1 MRIQTAI
8 SQMAKIDRYIQEC
21 ADSDT
26 NFYESTREGLTTL
39 MSYINSIHDNIQH
52 ILSGKSSEDISSSES
67 STSDI
72 ADKLDTIINRM
83 NTMEN
88 RISKLE
94 SGTSEESTSFEANK
108 AQSVSIWSAQS
119 NTLDASASKT
129 ETSEADDTT
138 SSKKKIM
145 NTYAIVLER
154 MANTDHGSEN
164 INDVCCI
171 LWDWFKIRF
180 LENSQYKSD
189 FHYNPE
195 QFPTMIYSIIM
206 DFGHHVEH
214 GTSHKFKLMFNSWMD
229 KIGIDEGVTNRG
241 STPAECY
248 KIGKDLDSYY
258 GNATSL
264 VIYAV
269 LWELGLKE
277 LISLYPDGYKA
288 YPSECG
294 IDRLLM
300 KLGKYPE
307 DAEQYHHLKNPNI
320 LYDLKILSCEE
331 VLR

>member
-8 SQMAKIDRYIQEC
+8 SQMAKIDKYIQEC

-26 NFYESTREGLTTL
+26 NFYESTRDGLITL

-52 ILSGKSSEDISSSES
+52 ILSGKPSENTSSSES
-67 STSDI
+67 LTSDI
-72 ADKLDTIINRM
+72 AAKLDTIINRM
-83 NTMEN
+83 NMVED

-94 SGTSEESTSFEANK
+94 SETSEESTSFEASK

-129 ETSEADDTT
+129 ETSEADDTI

-180 LENSQYKSD
+180 LENSQYKSG

-195 QFPTMIYSIIM
+195 QFPTMIYSIVM
-206 DFGHHVEH
+206 DFGHHIEH
-214 GTSHKFKLMFNSWMD
+214 NTTHRFKNQFNSWMD
-229 KIGIDEGVTNRG
+229 KIGIDEAITNRG
-241 STPAECY
+241 STPSECY

-258 GNATSL
+258 GNPTSL
-264 VIYAV
+264 VIYTV
-269 LWELGLKE
+269 LWELGLKN
-277 LISLYPDGYKA
+277 LVDMYPDGYKA
-288 YPSECG
+288 FPSECG
-294 IDRLLM
+294 IDRLL
-300 KLGKYPE
+300 KNLGKYPE
-307 DAEQYHHLKNPNI
+307 DAEQYHHLKNPDI
-320 LYDLKILSCEE
+320 LYNLKILSCGE
-331 VLR
+331 VLK

>member
-8 SQMAKIDRYIQEC
+8 SQIAKIDKYIREC

-26 NFYESTREGLTTL
+26 NFYESTRTGLNTL
-39 MSYINSIHDNIQH
+39 MSYINSISDNVQR
-52 ILSGKSSEDISSSES
+52 ILSGEPSEDIISSES
-67 STSDI
+67 SISDVV
-72 ADKLDTIINRM
+72 AKLDAVIDHM
-83 NTMEN
+83 NMMED

-94 SGTSEESTSFEANK
+94 SGTSEESTAFEANK

-119 NTLDASASKT
+119 NTSDVSASKAIN
-129 ETSEADDTT
+129 SEADDTT

-145 NTYAIVLER
+145 STYAVVLER

-180 LENSQYKSD
+180 LENSQYRSD

-214 GTSHKFKLMFNSWMD
+214 GTTHKFKLMFNSWMD
-229 KIGIDEGVTNRG
+229 KIGIDEAVTNRG

-277 LISLYPDGYKA
+277 LISLYPDGCSA

-300 KLGKYPE
+300 KLGRYPE
-307 DAEQYHHLKNPNI
+307 DAEQYHHLKNPDI

-331 VLR
+331 VLK